1 MSLTETLSNT
11 ATSFGLPDLTV
22 TRTRIKNAIGG
33 GGVMTVGL
41 AFLTIVVIY
50 AVVLAILAVI
60 SSLSLWPA
68 ANATKITT
76 QINNAIVIGAQFYPV
91 IIILGVVGLILV
103 MVGRHNA

>member
-1 MSLTETLSNT
+1 MG
-11 ATSFGLPDLTV
+11 FPI
-22 TRTRIKNAIGG
+22 TRLKNGIGGG

-60 SSLSLWPA
+60 ASLSLWPA

-103 MVGRHNA
+103 MVGRSHRG